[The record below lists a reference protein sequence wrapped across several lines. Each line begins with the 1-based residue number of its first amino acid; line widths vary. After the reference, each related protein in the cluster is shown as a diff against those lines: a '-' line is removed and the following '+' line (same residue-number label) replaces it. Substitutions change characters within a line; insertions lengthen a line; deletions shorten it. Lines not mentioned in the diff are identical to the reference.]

1 MRGEDGL
8 DDKLLREMADQA
20 IRYVRSFQWCLDIHE
35 KYFGDG
41 FGGIIALF
49 LFRVTIRGRETPEW
63 IWVFVGDLPSSYLE
77 VDGFHT
83 PRKALLR
90 YITGVEDWVGTRE
103 DEREKRDDL
112 PPIEVP
118 PGPEILEILK
128 GRIDTLRCHVLPHMK
143 DA

>member
-1 MRGEDGL
+1 MRGEDAL
-8 DDKLLREMADQA
+8 DDNLLQEMADKA
-20 IRYVRSFQWCLDIHE
+20 IRYVRSFEWCLDIHE

-49 LFRVTIRGRETPEW
+49 LFRVSIRGAETPEW
-63 IWVFVGDLPSSYLE
+63 IWVFIGDSPSCYLE
-77 VDGFHT
+77 AGGYPS

-90 YITGVEDWVGTRE
+90 YVTGIEDWIGTRE
-103 DEREKRDDL
+103 DEREARSDL
-112 PPIEVP
+112 PPIKVP

-128 GRIDTLRCHVLPHMK
+128 GRMDTLRCHVLPHMK